1 MARIPDRFNIGDRE
15 NLTVERLL
23 LIIEEMY
30 MDLAEAVNK
39 KPDVYIRTT
48 DGQITDTALS
58 IGDININSTTFPT
71 PKIEMLVAH
80 PTPQTVTWKEI

>member
-1 MARIPDRFNIGDRE
+1 MARIAERFNFGDRD

-23 LIIEEMY
+23 LMMEEMY

-39 KPDVYIRTT
+39 KPDIYVRTT
-48 DGQITDTALS
+48 DGQITDTFLA
-58 IGDININSTTFPT
+58 IGDININSANLPL